1 VIPPHPFEKVAPGR
15 LRFYVAPISAL
26 CVVLFMVMDWLM
38 DTGPTWESFSEFTA
52 SGSPERAAA
61 ILEEWSVRD
70 RTHVA
75 FVSGFDFLFGPL
87 YANLLALASIWASRV
102 FRRPAYVELGIA
114 FAWIAWLVLLL
125 DIPENLAYFN
135 MARGLVDTPW
145 PQISAACVK
154 SRTVIVIVALTY
166 IGMAILVRWRERSLA
181 RAGARRD

>member
-1 VIPPHPFEKVAPGR
+1 MIPPHPFEKVAPGR

-154 SRTVIVIVALTY
+154 SRTVIVALTY